1 MTGWG
6 VERTMRT
13 AYPATVA
20 PVGARTH
27 MPPHSQEA
35 ERRTRRTRWG
45 LRALVIGG
53 LAGAAWLL
61 TGSAAQAADHEAT
74 PGVLPGSSLIG
85 AVVDGD
91 TASPVVD
98 RILKVAVQPLDHSR
112 PARERVPVEVLTETL
127 DEVAPSGTADAD
139 SALGAVDRVVREIS
153 GPLRLTG
160 GPADSQPLAP
170 VAAPITRTLRPVT
183 DLLLDVAPAT
193 AHRPAPA
200 TAPAVDEATPRPQPV
215 TMPAAVEAV
224 QPVRDVVATEPEAIA
239 PVATGSE
246 AIAPVATV
254 AAASEAPAG
263 KRHTVTGGQPVA
275 VPAAAPDT
283 VRDATP
289 GGDGP
294 APLQVHIGAGG
305 IPTSASGAP
314 TEGGSA
320 AYLPVTVA
328 GDPVAHRSPSA
339 TDVGV
344 RRHDAEAPTVSP
356 D

>member
-1 MTGWG
+1 MTGWV
-6 VERTMRT
+6 VERIRT
-13 AYPATVA
+13 TPATVM
-20 PVGARTH
+20 PVGARTP

-74 PGVLPGSSLIG
+74 PGDLPGSSLIG
-85 AVVDGD
+85 AVVNGD
-91 TASPVVD
+91 TAPPVVD
-98 RILKVAVQPLDHSR
+98 RILKVAAQPLDHSR

-127 DEVAPSGTADAD
+127 DDTPSGTADAD
-139 SALGAVDRVVREIS
+139 SALGAVDRVVREIA
-153 GPLRLTG
+153 GPLRLPG

-200 TAPAVDEATPRPQPV
+200 TAPAVDEATPQPEPV
-215 TMPAAVEAV
+215 TMPAADEAV
-224 QPVRDVVATEPEAIA
+224 QPVRDVVATGP
-239 PVATGSE
+239 E

-254 AAASEAPAG
+254 AAVSEAPAG
-263 KRHTVTGGQPVA
+263 TRHTVTGGQPVA

-289 GGDGP
+289 GDDGP

-320 AYLPVTVA
+320 AYLPVTVT

>member
-74 PGVLPGSSLIG
+74 PGVPPGSSLIG
-85 AVVDGD
+85 AVVD
-91 TASPVVD
+91 TAPPVVD
-98 RILKVAVQPLDHSR
+98 RILKVAAQPLDHSR

-200 TAPAVDEATPRPQPV
+200 PAPAVDEATPRPEPV
-215 TMPAAVEAV
+215 TMPAADEAV
-224 QPVRDVVATEPEAIA
+224 QPVRDVVATGPETIG
-239 PVATGSE
+239 PE

-254 AAASEAPAG
+254 AAVSEAPAG

-305 IPTSASGAP
+305 IPTSASGTP

-320 AYLPVTVA
+320 AYLPATVA
-328 GDPVAHRSPSA
+328 GDPVAHRSPSV